1 MSVAPGNGNDRNL
14 GILRVAIGLDR
25 CHEQRVATVRV
36 DIRPNKVVVHVMP
49 NAADIALEL
58 YAANERKDL
67 LEAVLDRR
75 VELMPAV
82 A

>member
-1 MSVAPGNGNDRNL
+1 
-14 GILRVAIGLDR
+14 
-25 CHEQRVATVRV
+25 
-36 DIRPNKVVVHVMP
+36 MP

-67 LEAVLDRR
+67 LEAVLGRR